1 MSLNL
6 LYSLREGI
14 IGLRRARVATF
25 VTIST
30 IAVTLALFGIFLVLT
45 VNVQRIVGLFRERM
59 ALEVFIDNSLNS
71 EQIKKL
77 GERLSSLSSVRKVTF
92 VSKDE
97 ALRKFKKEFGE
108 DPLTFLGENPLPSS
122 FEIKVQQV
130 AQTPQGVERLA
141 KRIENIKGVEEV
153 VYHGKLFR
161 VVDRYSR
168 IIIFADIFLSIIV
181 LLAAILLVANTLR
194 LTILSQRNTIQIM
207 QLVGATKSF
216 IRRPYIIQGVLQ
228 GGIGGAVGS
237 IVVWILVRVV
247 ALRFPHLLEASFFLV
262 SSPFVLGMVLGFLGS
277 GIGVKRFLQT

>member
-6 LYSLREGI
+6 LYSFREGV

-25 VTIST
+25 VTVST
-30 IAVTLALFGIFLVLT
+30 IAVTLTLFGIFLVFT

-59 ALEVFIDNSLNS
+59 ALEVFIDNSLSS

-77 GERLSSLSSVRKVTF
+77 DEKLSSLSGVRKATF

-97 ALRKFKKEFGE
+97 ALKRFKKEFGE
-108 DPLTFLGENPLPSS
+108 DPLAFLGENPLPSS
-122 FEIKVQQV
+122 FEIKIQQ
-130 AQTPQGVERLA
+130 AEQTPQGVETLA
-141 KRIENIKGVEEV
+141 KKIENIEGVEEV

-168 IIIFADIFLSIIV
+168 IIIFADILLSIIV

-194 LTILSQRNTIQIM
+194 LTVLSQRSTIQIM

-237 IVVWILVRVV
+237 IVVWGLVRGV
-247 ALRFPHLLEASFFLV
+247 ALRFPRFLEVSLPLIILPLFLGLL
-262 SSPFVLGMVLGFLGS
+262 LGFLGS
-277 GIGVKRFLQT
+277 GIGVKRFLRA